1 MIRLELQD
9 PGGEKEKVRP
19 WTALH
24 IYVSHFLSST
34 NIIPLVIVPRFNKS
48 TLCRLRIEMKIRCER
63 HGLGLRS
70 QLSWP
75 RGQGLSRYQGLNGWF
90 GHLGDYE
97 ILQTS
102 LSAAQRVTYM
112 PRISRCLAVFSTS
125 SVTQGK
131 AMCDTV

>member
-19 WTALH
+19 CLRLT
-24 IYVSHFLSST
+24 FLVVHEHYTTCNRTS
-34 NIIPLVIVPRFNKS
+34 IQNKS
-48 TLCRLRIEMKIRCER
+48 TLCRRRIEMKIRCER

-75 RGQGLSRYQGLNGWF
+75 RGQGLSRYEGLNGWF

-97 ILQTS
+97 ILQAS
-102 LSAAQRVTYM
+102 LSEAQRVTYM
-112 PRISRCLAVFSTS
+112 PRISLCLAVFSTS
-125 SVTQGK
+125 SMTQGK
-131 AMCDTV
+131 AMRDTV